1 MAADDVRTDQAEID
15 NEGSVLDR
23 LSQRRQRLR
32 DKIGSN
38 AALDLTYRIVVGV
51 VGLAVLVLGII
62 AIPYPGPG
70 WLIVFAGLGILA
82 SEFTWAHRL
91 LQFARGKYDAFM
103 DWFSRQPIA
112 TRAAGVLFTAG
123 VVLATLWLIG
133 GLYLVAGWV
142 GPDWQWLASPL

>member
-1 MAADDVRTDQAEID
+1 MAADDARTDQAEID
-15 NEGSVLDR
+15 NEDSVLHR
-23 LSQRRQRLR
+23 LSRQRQRLR

-38 AALDLTYRIVVGV
+38 AAVDLTYRIVVGV
-51 VGLAVLVLGII
+51 VGLAVLILGII

-70 WLIVFAGLGILA
+70 WLIVFTGLGILA

-91 LQFARGKYDAFM
+91 LQFARGKYDGFM

-142 GPDWQWLASPL
+142 GSDWQWLASPL

>member
-1 MAADDVRTDQAEID
+1 MAADDVRTDQAETGD
-15 NEGSVLDR
+15 EDSVLDR
-23 LSQRRQRLR
+23 LSRRRQRLR

-38 AALDLTYRIVVGV
+38 AALDLTYRIVIGV

-91 LQFARGKYDAFM
+91 LQVVRGKYDRFM
-103 DWFSRQPIA
+103 EWFSRQPIA
-112 TRAAGVLFTAG
+112 FRALGVLLTAG
-123 VVLATLWLIG
+123 IVLATLWLIG
-133 GLYLVAGWV
+133 GLYLVTGWI
-142 GPDWQWLASPL
+142 GPDWHWLASPL

>member
-1 MAADDVRTDQAEID
+1 MAVDDVRTDQAETD
-15 NEGSVLDR
+15 DENSVLDR
-23 LSQRRQRLR
+23 LSQRRHRLR
-32 DKIGSN
+32 AKIGSN
-38 AALDLTYRIVVGV
+38 PAVDLTYRVVVGV
-51 VGLAVLVLGII
+51 VGFAVLVLGII

-91 LQFARGKYDAFM
+91 LQFARGKYDGFM
-103 DWFSRQPIA
+103 EWFSRQSIA
-112 TRAAGVLFTAG
+112 IRALGVLFTAG

>member
-15 NEGSVLDR
+15 NEDSVLDR

-38 AALDLTYRIVVGV
+38 AALDLTYRIVIGV

-82 SEFTWAHRL
+82 SEFMWAHRL

-133 GLYLVAGWV
+133 GLHLIAGWV